1 MLVAKMIFNNSVLE
15 KNKYSIE
22 IDLLSDL
29 QNISKHRLYDMGFEV
44 ADKTEE
50 DWIRL
55 FFNVQKRLVTN
66 TPRTLLKSKEFV
78 CPPQYSEALKEI
90 EEKIIYGQS
99 LSMYMSKTILDLGYK
114 DLLLF
119 DWNIH
124 HFHLSKRKSC
134 DGFVKRSDFELFVFF
149 TEDIAYLIQI
159 YPHSKSNLYSTQEMI
174 KILHN
179 NWPDLIATNKIQGVL
194 SQKVT
199 DADYG
204 ALRKAGITTFVEV
217 GDETIYGVI
226 GGGYA
231 TDKSSVEVTRNSD
244 YWKQLMSNYQKLIVS
259 ETNNIIDG
267 ISRLLDKTANRHL
280 HIQLIFLNDNE
291 LTFYEKTNG
300 VCLQLYK
307 EKAYYCLCYP
317 RDLFFD
323 ADYYNSRVM
332 RSVNKIR
339 TS

>member
-1 MLVAKMIFNNSVLE
+1 MIFSNSVFE

-22 IDLLSDL
+22 IDLLRDL
-29 QNISKHRLYDMGFEV
+29 QNISKQRLCDMGFEV

-55 FFNVQKRLVTN
+55 FFNAQKRLISN
-66 TPRTLLKSKEFV
+66 TPRKILKSKEFV
-78 CPPQYSEALKEI
+78 CPPQYREALKEI
-90 EEKIIYGQS
+90 EGKIIYGQS
-99 LSMYMSKTILDLGYK
+99 LSMYMSKTILDLKYK

-124 HFHLSKRKSC
+124 HLHLSKRKGC

-149 TEDIAYLIQI
+149 TKDTAYLIQI
-159 YPHSKSNLYSTQEMI
+159 YPHSKSNLYSTQEMV

-194 SQKVT
+194 SKKIT

-204 ALRKAGITTFVEV
+204 SLRKAGVNTFVEV

-231 TDKSSVEVTRNSD
+231 TDKSSVDVTRNSD
-244 YWKQLMSNYQKLIVS
+244 YWKQLMSDYQKLIVS

-267 ISRLLDKTANRHL
+267 ISRLLDKTANRCL
-280 HIQLIFLNDNE
+280 DIRLIYLNDDE
-291 LTFYEKTNG
+291 LTFYEKSND
-300 VCLQLYK
+300 VCLQLYR
-307 EKAYYCLCYP
+307 EESYYRLCSP
-317 RDLFFD
+317 RDLFFN
-323 ADYYNSRVM
+323 ADYYNPRGM
-332 RSVNKIR
+332 HLANKIHI
-339 TS
+339 S